1 MTLIQRPWGS
11 MVNQEGQVWDAIFLK
26 GVLVVL
32 LGASLDIYRQDP
44 QGKFVK
50 SPLNG
55 TIIPHYSKASQQ
67 TMLKL
72 SARQVG
78 FLASS
83 SKLISLDVT
92 DPGLRFVE
100 YHLEVGIASIEVV
113 NNSLWQCIFL
123 TDLEIRWLV
132 KAKRNRQSGTCEIKR
147 IRQVSRVHYNL
158 DEPISVRTSSI
169 RMRYQPQGVTQVTIK
184 GMVKPEGVK
193 RLLVKGLEFEY
204 R

>member
-1 MTLIQRPWGS
+1 
-11 MVNQEGQVWDAIFLK
+11 
-26 GVLVVL
+26 
-32 LGASLDIYRQDP
+32 
-44 QGKFVK
+44 VK

-113 NNSLWQCIFL
+113 NNSLW
-123 TDLEIRWLV
+123 
-132 KAKRNRQSGTCEIKR
+132 
-147 IRQVSRVHYNL
+147 
-158 DEPISVRTSSI
+158 
-169 RMRYQPQGVTQVTIK
+169 
-184 GMVKPEGVK
+184 
-193 RLLVKGLEFEY
+193 
-204 R
+204 